1 MKEKILE
8 TLRSLGFKLVQT
20 DDENVYE
27 FNYEGVSMLY
37 MYNVNDEEFLN
48 ITVPCIMQVEEDN
61 IMLVSALTE
70 KVNAT
75 LKYIKAYIYGNHVWL
90 SYERELIDDSH
101 SEDKD
106 FLKVVSSMILQ
117 LEAAL
122 RFFRKSKAEMEENS
136 HGGPS
141 DDDALAVETDETV
154 ETDN

>member
-37 MYNVNDEEFLN
+37 MYNVSDEEFLN

-90 SYERELIDDSH
+90 SYERELIGDGH

-106 FLKVVSSMILQ
+106 FRKVVSSMILQ

-122 RFFRKSKAEMEENS
+122 RFFRKSKADMEEYS
-136 HGGPS
+136 AGESS
-141 DDDALAVETDETV
+141 DDDVLTVETDETV